1 MIIRIMTT
9 WGSET
14 THLID
19 EIGKINWE
27 YLANALSFS
36 FPRMCT

>member
-1 MIIRIMTT
+1 MTT